1 MNKMKKTVGL
11 IGNAMSDKIHEGI
24 RISHV
29 EGFNLKK
36 IFVANKMD
44 AEIAQ
49 AKYPQ
54 VEIVN
59 DSSDII
65 HDEVIDLVLM
75 SSHTAKDMNIVGE
88 LIQSG
93 KHLRII

>member
-1 MNKMKKTVGL
+1 MNKNKTVGL
-11 IGNAMSDKIHEGI
+11 IGTGVSDTINEGV
-24 RISHV
+24 RISRV

-36 IFVANKMD
+36 IFVTNKID

-54 VEIVN
+54 VEIVH
-59 DSSDII
+59 DSSAII
-65 HDEVIDLVLM
+65 HDELIDLVLL
-75 SSHTAKDMNIVGE
+75 SAHTAKDMEMVGE